1 MTDPMKPDAAEQA
14 AEHIDRDKAIIF
26 GELAE
31 PRIDAI
37 ARIIREKYALAR
49 KPKEAVAEQTRAA
62 ELRAQQT
69 AERIVKTR
77 WYKREGSPRNP
88 IPELTAIIREAYAEW
103 EQDFARLIINET
115 GRLGALNRV
124 IELDQQVVELA
135 KMIDEYLPGHFGES
149 PSKTIPALEQQAREL
164 NNVIT
169 LERSWKEKA
178 QQQVVELAKMID
190 EYLPGHFGESP
201 SKTIPAL
208 EQQARELA
216 ELLQYVADN
225 RGKCFIPNPDS
236 WWDNRVNAVLAN
248 FRKGTP

>member
-1 MTDPMKPDAAEQA
+1 MSIKSDNTPDAAEQA

-49 KPKEAVAEQTRAA
+49 KPKEAVAEQTVA
-62 ELRAQQT
+62 EQRAQQ
-69 AERIVKTR
+69 AAKRIVKTR

-88 IPELTAIIREAYAEW
+88 MPELTAIIRETYAKW

-115 GRLGALNRV
+115 GRLDALNKV

-164 NNVIT
+164 NDVIT

-178 QQQVVELAKMID
+178 QQQ
-190 EYLPGHFGESP
+190 
-201 SKTIPAL
+201 
-208 EQQARELA
+208 ARELA
-216 ELLQYVADN
+216 ELLQYVVDN
-225 RGKCFIPNPDS
+225 REKCFIPNPDS
-236 WWDNRVNAVLAN
+236 WWDNRVNTVLAN
-248 FRKGTP
+248 FRKGTRRMRGGQYVPLPPL